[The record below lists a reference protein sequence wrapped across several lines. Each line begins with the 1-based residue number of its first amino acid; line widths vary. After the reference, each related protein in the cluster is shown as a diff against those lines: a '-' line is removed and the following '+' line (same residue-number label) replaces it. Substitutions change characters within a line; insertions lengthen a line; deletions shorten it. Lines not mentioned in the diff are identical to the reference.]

1 MGGIRY
7 NRAVTSHQWRFM
19 DVRSILTGARP
30 LRAVFLLS
38 AGCFVASGCAELDS
52 GYGGNYPYGGGGGS
66 YGGPYGG
73 YGSYDDRHRDRY
85 EYERDR
91 AADERRR
98 LEWERRRLEDER
110 RRLEDERRHDHY
122 NPPVYNPPPPPRQE
136 QCPSGFHPT
145 SRNCT
150 SEERKKRGC
159 KDIRVSPTL
168 KCINI

>member
-1 MGGIRY
+1 MKERSFFSF
-7 NRAVTSHQWRFM
+7 NRRAAV
-19 DVRSILTGARP
+19 P
-30 LRAVFLLS
+30 LGLVLS
-38 AGCFVASGCAELDS
+38 AGCAFFSGCAELDP
-52 GYGGNYPYGGGGGS
+52 GYGGNGYPYGNSGGYGS
-66 YGGPYGG
+66 GG
-73 YGSYDDRHRDRY
+73 YGSYDDRHRDRNRY

-91 AADERRR
+91 AEDERRR

-122 NPPVYNPPPPPRQE
+122 NSPPPPPPPRQE

-150 SEERKKRGC
+150 KDERKRGC
-159 KDIRVSPTL
+159 KDIRVSPSL